1 MGYRDMVDL
10 VFSRR
15 SLFVAG
21 LALLTTLRSSQCLA
35 IMWIQNVTLF
45 GHVEAA
51 SQMWEVHWLSK
62 IDLAFEAT
70 GTFYVQMFFCRRLWA
85 ISRNGYIL
93 GICFILYTFGLAS
106 AGVDTFFLFLAIEST
121 ETTGWGSLHLG
132 VVLCGDLLL
141 TGSTIFYLLKHS
153 NASILSRSPFAI
165 VINSLLRLTVQSAAP
180 SAINS
185 HPVLPARRAEKQGKP
200 SHWVYS
206 EPTDFQNPWPSFR
219 LYTTGDIIFEYIPTA
234 FSTLGSPPKDAV
246 AQIPIQKPTWGWGA
260 DGKSV
265 PAENTDKIKATWL
278 GHACFL
284 VELPS
289 STAGVRGARI
299 LFDPV
304 FSDRCSP
311 TQWFGPKRFTP
322 APCALEDVPEID
334 AVVISHN
341 HYDHMD
347 TTSLQHLL
355 ARTSAPHVFAPLGK
369 RAVLPQPRRPRLPR
383 ALPRLHF
390 TGRGLRDRFKSLWG
404 GWVVEAVPSES
415 DPTDAA
421 TPARVYFG
429 GDTGYRAV
437 NSSTDDDDAD
447 LPVCPAFAEI
457 GDRWGAFDFAMIPI
471 GAYEPR
477 RFMSPIHRAP
487 RDSVGIFRDI
497 RARRALGMHWGA
509 WILTTEDILEPP
521 KLLAA
526 ECAKAGVK
534 EGGSGCVRLGR
545 RCALMW
551 VVMRHE
557 TEAEAGGGE

>member
-1 MGYRDMVDL
+1 MSIQV
-10 VFSRR
+10 SET
-15 SLFVAG
+15 A
-21 LALLTTLRSSQCLA
+21 TQSSQ
-35 IMWIQNVTLF
+35 
-45 GHVEAA
+45 
-51 SQMWEVHWLSK
+51 
-62 IDLAFEAT
+62 
-70 GTFYVQMFFCRRLWA
+70 
-85 ISRNGYIL
+85 
-93 GICFILYTFGLAS
+93 
-106 AGVDTFFLFLAIEST
+106 
-121 ETTGWGSLHLG
+121 
-132 VVLCGDLLL
+132 
-141 TGSTIFYLLKHS
+141 
-153 NASILSRSPFAI
+153 
-165 VINSLLRLTVQSAAP
+165 
-180 SAINS
+180 
-185 HPVLPARRAEKQGKP
+185 RAEREKQGKP

-311 TQWFGPKRFTP
+311 TQWFGPEALHPYVAAILTGGRCSILTLDEA

-355 ARTSAPHVFAPLGK
+355 ARTSAPHVFAPLGNEPYFHSLGVPAS
-369 RAVLPQPRRPRLPR
+369 RVHCLDWWDARRVSVTTAGSKSHSFAFDITFTPGQ
-383 ALPRLHF
+383 HF

-477 RFMSPIHRAP
+477 RFMSPIHCAP

-534 EGGSGCVRLGR
+534 EGAFGVCAIGETVCFDVGR
-545 RCALMW
+545 D
-551 VVMRHE
+551 E
-557 TEAEAGGGE
+557 T